1 MIHLKGCRSRY
12 ELSQQMSAHA
22 FPRTLNLSYCACN
35 DSIRVF
41 EYYDVIGSASVR
53 SRVMLDFYA

>member
-22 FPRTLNLSYCACN
+22 FPRTGSDVFWDNSGTVA
-35 DSIRVF
+35 SIT
-41 EYYDVIGSASVR
+41 
-53 SRVMLDFYA
+53 